1 VAAHA
6 LGMNKIVSEDA
17 LRRTLERIDEA
28 SSTAWMRPALMH
40 SVRQALDVQVTSGK
54 QHTSVPAKAALAR
67 LLKELGDGPDS
78 RRPTLVRCDSGYGN
92 EGILLEL
99 ERRNCK
105 CHCREGIG
113 NLCHVNIKSAFRL
126 SCSPSPGIPPVA
138 SPTYA
143 AVQDDRSPRSR

>member
-1 VAAHA
+1 MAAHA

-78 RRPTLVRCDSGYGN
+78 RRPTLVRGDSGYVN

-105 CHCREGIG
+105 CR
-113 NLCHVNIKSAFRL
+113 
-126 SCSPSPGIPPVA
+126 
-138 SPTYA
+138 
-143 AVQDDRSPRSR
+143 